1 MADLGVDLSRLEQ
14 IFFPHMDVKIEF
26 KKRRRMG
33 FSGIM
38 VHIKQYD
45 PQKKRNLKEIIHLI
59 KKLKINTN
67 IKHKA
72 IDAFN
77 HLGKIEAEVHG
88 VSPEDIHFHELG
100 AVDAIVDIVG
110 SFWALEQLEISRVY
124 SSDIPLFEGIVECE
138 HGKIPLPAPSTL
150 KLLKGKPVY
159 FSREKKELVTPTGA
173 LILDRIVDSFYERP
187 CGELLNVGYGIGEYE
202 LSIPNILRG
211 MIFIEENT
219 CSDFQEEEIC
229 VLETNVDHLTGEEIG
244 YLFDVLLKKGALDV
258 FFLPGIMKKN
268 RPSGILKVL
277 CYEIAL
283 RDMLSAIFKNTLTLG
298 IRINKV
304 KRVKLKRSS
313 STYYTKHGRIDTK
326 EFTLDNM
333 SYKRAEFDSL
343 KELGKKI
350 DMSPVEMRLKLMEKG
365 LNNKKD

>member
-1 MADLGVDLSRLEQ
+1 MTLNSSFVN
-14 IFFPHMDVKIEF
+14 FP
-26 KKRRRMG
+26 G
-33 FSGIM
+33 
-38 VHIKQYD
+38 
-45 PQKKRNLKEIIHLI
+45 
-59 KKLKINTN
+59 
-67 IKHKA
+67 
-72 IDAFN
+72 
-77 HLGKIEAEVHG
+77 
-88 VSPEDIHFHELG
+88 
-100 AVDAIVDIVG
+100 
-110 SFWALEQLEISRVY
+110 
-124 SSDIPLFEGIVECE
+124 
-138 HGKIPLPAPSTL
+138 
-150 KLLKGKPVY
+150 

-173 LILDRIVDSFYERP
+173 LILDRIVDSFFEKPR
-187 CGELLNVGYGIGEYE
+187 GELLNVGYGIGEYE